1 MSCRKKNSTVKM
13 KKKKKKPGIMEIDRS
28 ISLWPQI
35 KLIEFNM
42 LGYS

>member
-1 MSCRKKNSTVKM
+1 M
-13 KKKKKKPGIMEIDRS
+13 KKKKSRIMEIDRL
-28 ISLWPQI
+28 IYLWPQI

>member
-1 MSCRKKNSTVKM
+1 MSRRKKNSTVKM
-13 KKKKKKPGIMEIDRS
+13 KKKKKARIMEIDRS
-28 ISLWPQI
+28 IYLWPQI